1 MFPYTTEFYL
11 TKKCQATLSRF
22 IVTEFFRRTGISV
35 RGCQLDESGPVAT
48 RVRSTVA
55 TWDLGDVPAVRVQRH
70 LVTAISIATTTFGHT
85 HRSTQEHI
93 ALFTLLLLCIDDLE
107 VDSGALAE
115 FVQRLQTGTSQLHP
129 VLELLV
135 EKMRATHS
143 FFPPYAASEIHAGII
158 HFVNETVFEKH
169 AEGMV
174 LHPAAYSYVLYK
186 RAKNSLGE
194 VYSAC
199 VWDLFNFPDVATHVQ
214 IFPYVIVR
222 FECGSHSLRSI
233 VFT

>member
-1 MFPYTTEFYL
+1 MKTHHASNEDIVGTFPYIIEFYL
-11 TKKCQATLSRF
+11 TVACQTTLSRF

-35 RGCQLDESGPVAT
+35 HGCQLDESGPVAT
-48 RVRSTVA
+48 HVRATVA
-55 TWDLGDVPAVRVQRH
+55 KWDLGDVPIARIQKH

-85 HRSTQEHI
+85 HLSTQEHI

-135 EKMRATHS
+135 EKMRAMHS
-143 FFPPYAASEIHAGII
+143 FFPPYAASAIHAGII

-174 LHPAAYSYVLYK
+174 LHPTAYPYVLYK

-214 IFPYVIVR
+214 ILPCVTF
-222 FECGSHSLRSI
+222 
-233 VFT
+233 